1 MTTIVYKAQKYIAA
15 DKRWI
20 GREAGWTDNGSKIF
34 TYVGDSY
41 TVYLM
46 NSWFKQMPEKINSLL
61 NKYFE
66 KSFDPISLYD
76 LQEDLK
82 VTQQWGT
89 FSCIVVLKQLTMNV
103 NNTTSVVTR
112 AWKIWNNACEE
123 TDWHYLAAW
132 SWADYVDGIM
142 LIKPDIEPSEL
153 FELVASKDIYTSPTF
168 DLINISI

>member
-1 MTTIVYKAQKYIAA
+1 MTTIVYKAWKYIAS

-20 GREAGWTDNGSKIF
+20 GGEAGWIDNGSKIF
-34 TYVGDSY
+34 THVGDNY

-46 NSWFKQMPEKINSLL
+46 NSWIKQMPEKINSLL

-82 VTQQWGT
+82 VTQQWNT
-89 FSCIVVLKQLTMNV
+89 FACIVVLKKTTFNDDLTTEV
-103 NNTTSVVTR
+103 TTR
-112 AWKIWNNACEE
+112 AWKLWNNACEE
-123 TDWHYLAAW
+123 TDWHYVAAW

-153 FELVASKDIYTSPTF
+153 FELVASKDLYTSPTF
-168 DLINISI
+168 DLINLSI